1 MGSVKG
7 LDMSERLD
15 ELVARLAETPTDRT
29 LDNLEVEIGRGILL
43 RRREAKTSAA
53 LVPVR
58 VASVGLALA
67 MGVTA
72 GGALAASLVL
82 APHPYGTFSS
92 SANLAP
98 STLLEGG
105 E

>member
-1 MGSVKG
+1 
-7 LDMSERLD
+7 MSERLD

-29 LDNLEVEIGRGILL
+29 LENLEVELGRSILL
-43 RRREAKTSAA
+43 RRREAKTSTA
-53 LVPVR
+53 LIPVR

-72 GGALAASLVL
+72 GSAIAASLMM
-82 APHPYGTFSS
+82 APHPYGTFST
-92 SANLAP
+92 SAHLAP
-98 STLLEGG
+98 STLLEDG